1 MGNVETLIVCK
12 PSFDGQTVLPCPSGM
27 SPTTIS
33 AYVFDGSAA
42 AQIQALTQPVDYQL
56 AAEMGS
62 IGFGIVVVFAVFILA
77 FRVSKSALR
86 G

>member
-12 PSFDGQTVLPCPSGM
+12 PAFDGQTVLPCPSGM
-27 SPTTIS
+27 SPTTLS
-33 AYVFDGSAA
+33 AYVFDSSSA

-56 AAEMGS
+56 AVEMGI
-62 IGFGIVVVFAVFILA
+62 IGFGIVVVFAVHILA
-77 FRVSKSALR
+77 FRVIKSALH